1 MAYYHQSSDA
11 LAEWLAVV
19 PTVPWPWRTRHRWNS
34 RSFPEASPLHSGNGR
49 SRSNATI
56 CSYDFIV
63 WSNDGTS
70 NMKRAHLFNIQLPGD
85 CCAVFTV

>member
-1 MAYYHQSSDA
+1 MAYYNQSSDA

-34 RSFPEASPLHSGNGR
+34 RSFPEASPLHSGNRR
-49 SRSNATI
+49 SRSNATS

-63 WSNDGTS
+63 WYAGLDHRSA
-70 NMKRAHLFNIQLPGD
+70 RADIALPSGIYKEK
-85 CCAVFTV
+85 TK